1 MRTIKFVFVACVV
14 ILIVSLG
21 FNVYLYDS
29 LNNGTNELQSQVAE
43 LTNQNTVLQE
53 QICSLQNI
61 TSALQDE
68 NVDLKELLANPPY
81 LSTSLEVENIY
92 TEELPWPY
100 YRLYIEGKVYNT
112 GSGTAYNCRLNVTIY
127 RYNQVVVNT
136 LISLGTIESA
146 SSTEI
151 STKIN
156 YQGDSLTNWTIIPE
170 YDLI

>member
-1 MRTIKFVFVACVV
+1 MTRMKNAAVAVSI
-14 ILIVSLG
+14 ILLVSAAS
-21 FNVYLYDS
+21 NIYLYAS
-29 LNNGTNELQSQVAE
+29 LNNRNNDLTNQVAY
-43 LTNQNTVLQE
+43 LTNQNTALQE

-100 YRLYIEGKVYNT
+100 YRLYIEGIVYNT

-170 YDLI
+170 FDLK